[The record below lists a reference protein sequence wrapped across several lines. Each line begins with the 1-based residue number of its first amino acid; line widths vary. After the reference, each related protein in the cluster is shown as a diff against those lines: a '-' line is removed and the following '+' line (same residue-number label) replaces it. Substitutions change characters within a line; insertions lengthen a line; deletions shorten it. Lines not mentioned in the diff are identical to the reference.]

1 MDFKNNSELIDFDPN
16 TRDDND
22 HIDKIRTEIAES
34 DVQITQP
41 TSQHQPTAALEV
53 AKEQSTASNTA
64 SVNRAP
70 RIETT
75 WQMRATAHIERR
87 KAANR
92 RKIEKALGRK
102 VLPRPE
108 AGTGGLDNTVTT
120 ISDHVTA
127 TSTDETEE
135 HTRKRQKVDV
145 DGDKAACTGWDLA
158 ETKELKKELQHKLE
172 TLKSQKETVEQEL
185 SAAIRQKER
194 EMSSVTECLDI
205 MDFPLRHLYHPLL
218 HPHHRKR

>member
-1 MDFKNNSELIDFDPN
+1 MNFKNNSELIDFDPN

-53 AKEQSTASNTA
+53 AKEQLTASNTA
-64 SVNRAP
+64 SVDGP
-70 RIETT
+70 SRIETT

-92 RKIEKALGRK
+92 RKIEEALGRK
-102 VLPRPE
+102 VLPRLE
-108 AGTGGLDNTVTT
+108 
-120 ISDHVTA
+120 TA

-145 DGDKAACTGWDLA
+145 DGDKAPCAGWNSA
-158 ETKELKKELQHKLE
+158 ETEELRKELQHKLE
-172 TLKSQKETVEQEL
+172 TLKSQKETIEQEF
-185 SAAIRQKER
+185 SAAISQKER
-194 EMSSVTECLDI
+194 EMSSVTECLKI
-205 MDFPLRHLYHPLL
+205 IDFPLGQLL
-218 HPHHRKR
+218 HSLLHAHHRER

>member
-1 MDFKNNSELIDFDPN
+1 MDSKNNSELIDFDPN

-64 SVNRAP
+64 SVDGAP

-127 TSTDETEE
+127 NSTDETEE

-172 TLKSQKETVEQEL
+172 TLKSQKETIEQEL